1 MRKKKLRK
9 AGFCFTTGC
18 FIKLFKMIIDQVFYF
33 SSSFAVQFSL
43 FDISDMKRGNWERE
57 IDRNGKLNTYF
68 ENNFNLLVMNVIQLN
83 FLN

>member
-1 MRKKKLRK
+1 
-9 AGFCFTTGC
+9 
-18 FIKLFKMIIDQVFYF
+18 MIIDQVFYF

-57 IDRNGKLNTYF
+57 IDINGKLNTYF